1 MPKPSVTPP
10 TSGQGSIQRGGWLAE
25 ADVLAWGREL
35 VGHLWHSV
43 FIWREQY
50 LSWLEYFIV
59 KVTFHS
65 SSSDSGT
72 DAIKPIFN
80 SH

>member
-43 FIWREQY
+43 FIGGNNISAGWNTS
-50 LSWLEYFIV
+50 L
-59 KVTFHS
+59 
-65 SSSDSGT
+65 
-72 DAIKPIFN
+72 
-80 SH
+80 